1 MIKRGYNM
9 RKIMKGSVLG
19 ILISIMVAMPVMADE
34 NVQTFRSETSQSATV
49 QIYDRRGNWIADGLL
64 SINNPRNG
72 KIGIYMST
80 QCHVPVDEIEM
91 DISVEQYVNG
101 DWQQVDYLT
110 FNFFP
115 ENNKDLTEA
124 SVDFQLGG
132 HPANQ
137 TYRLDGV
144 HFVYKGSGSE
154 SLNGITGGLL
164 ITDH

>member
-1 MIKRGYNM
+1 M
-9 RKIMKGSVLG
+9 RKIVKGVILG
-19 ILISIMVAMPVMADE
+19 ILVGVIASMPVLANE
-34 NVQTFRSETSQSATV
+34 NVQVFRSETSQSATV
-49 QIYDRRGNWIADGLL
+49 QVYDRRGNWIADGLL

-72 KIGIYMST
+72 RIGIYMST
-80 QCHVPVDEIEM
+80 QCHEAVDEIEM
-91 DISVEQYVNG
+91 NIAVEQYVNG

-115 ENNKDLTEA
+115 ENGKNLTEA

-137 TYRLDGV
+137 TYRLNGV

-154 SLNGITGGLL
+154 SLNGVTGGLL

>member
-1 MIKRGYNM
+1 MGKTL
-9 RKIMKGSVLG
+9 KGLMLGVLIG
-19 ILISIMVAMPVMADE
+19 IIVAMPVLADE
-34 NVQTFRSETSQSATV
+34 NIQVFRSETDQSATV
-49 QIYDRRGNWIADGLL
+49 QIYDRRGNWIADGYL
-64 SINNPRNG
+64 SISNPRNG
-72 KIGIYMST
+72 RIGIYMST
-80 QCHVPVDEIEM
+80 QCYVPVDEIEM
-91 DISVEQYVNG
+91 DISVEQYING